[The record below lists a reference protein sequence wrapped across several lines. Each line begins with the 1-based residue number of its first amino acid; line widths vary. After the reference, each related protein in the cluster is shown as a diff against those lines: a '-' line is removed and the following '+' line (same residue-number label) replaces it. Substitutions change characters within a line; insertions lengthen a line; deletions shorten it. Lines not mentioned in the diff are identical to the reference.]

1 MTQDETV
8 PVPGRR
14 YHVVLNA
21 NSGTAS
27 MLGVTREQLAAG
39 FAERGIS
46 AEIDDDRDT
55 PLPDR
60 IKTALASDADA
71 IVAAGG
77 DGTVTALAEAMV
89 GTQRPLAILP
99 LGTANMLARDLSVP
113 LDVETW
119 LDQIEAMQPRAI
131 DVGSVN
137 GRFFLHKVVI
147 GLIPALAAGREHV
160 RGQRNAAAF
169 FGFSRYFVRRM
180 VRARRLAVE
189 ITPRGGDPHIERVQ
203 SIAVANNSYTQGLGQ
218 FFSRPELD
226 RGHLTLYVVKHLNL
240 GDMLRLTTEM
250 LLGNWQE
257 DEALMIDTIDAV
269 RIRTRRKL
277 VKVMFD
283 GEIETLHSPLDFTL
297 RPRALNIL
305 APQRESQADTIAGE
319 QGAVA

>member
-8 PVPGRR
+8 PVSGRR

-21 NSGTAS
+21 SSGTAS

-39 FAERGIS
+39 FGRRNIL

-55 PLPDR
+55 PLAER
-60 IKTALASDADA
+60 IRTALASDADV

-89 GTQRPLAILP
+89 GSSRPLAILP

-113 LDVETW
+113 LEVDGW
-119 LDQIEAMQPRAI
+119 LDQLEAMQPHAI

-160 RGQRNAAAF
+160 RGQRNATAF
-169 FGFSRYFVRRM
+169 LGFSRYFVRRL

-189 ITPRGGDPHIERVQ
+189 ITPRGGEPHIERVQ
-203 SIAVANNSYTQGLGQ
+203 SIAVANNSYAQGLGQ

-250 LLGNWQE
+250 FLGNWQE

-283 GEIETLHSPLDFTL
+283 GEIVTLHSPLDFSL

-305 APQRESQADTIAGE
+305 APQRESLASPIAGE
-319 QGAVA
+319 QGEPA